1 LFNAAHATG
10 FDISQASLQRG
21 FQLGII
27 CGVVHGKKFCREK
40 RLIMRIQLR
49 DRRLNFFDRA
59 HANNLG
65 QTFADAKGKVQFASA
80 DNSAIDIDQIND
92 AYERV
97 LKSDVKY
104 RSVIDMAKTK

>member
-1 LFNAAHATG
+1 
-10 FDISQASLQRG
+10 
-21 FQLGII
+21 
-27 CGVVHGKKFCREK
+27 
-40 RLIMRIQLR
+40 MRIQLR
-49 DRRLNFFDRA
+49 NRRLNFFDRA

-92 AYERV
+92 AYERI

-104 RSVIDMAKTK
+104 QVRHRHGQNKMTCAGLDGMFLSNSC